1 METARQS
8 SHPAYTLRREPAHAL
23 PWSDDL
29 LSQFGLRMASHG
41 MSISRTQMQ
50 ASPGYALEQLAHARA
65 LDDDLLQLLVVRMF
79 RLFESHQ
86 SGVPLASH

>member
-8 SHPAYTLRREPAHAL
+8 SHPASTLRCQSAQAL
-23 PWSDDL
+23 PWSADL

-50 ASPGYALEQLAHARA
+50 SNPGYALQQLAHARA
-65 LDDDLLQLLVVRMF
+65 LDDDHLQLLVVQMF

>member
-1 METARQS
+1 METARHLSQ
-8 SHPAYTLRREPAHAL
+8 PASTLRRESARAL
-23 PWSDDL
+23 PWPDDL

-65 LDDDLLQLLVVRMF
+65 LDDDRLQLLVVQMF
-79 RLFESHQ
+79 RQFEAHQ
-86 SGVPLASH
+86 SGVPFASH